1 MRAGDFG
8 CGQGERM
15 VGFRRPYDLGVHHGD
30 SATSATFT
38 SFRLRVAEGVGAGV
52 WAHSVTDSP
61 TMTS

>member
-1 MRAGDFG
+1 
-8 CGQGERM
+8 M